1 MTQITLIILSTDFT
15 DYTDFASRYALAG
28 LRMRTFFN
36 TNDHELPVNFRK
48 YFLAELLL
56 HAEH

>member
-28 LRMRTFFN
+28 LRAWGILNF
-36 TNDHELPVNFRK
+36 EL
-48 YFLAELLL
+48 
-56 HAEH
+56 